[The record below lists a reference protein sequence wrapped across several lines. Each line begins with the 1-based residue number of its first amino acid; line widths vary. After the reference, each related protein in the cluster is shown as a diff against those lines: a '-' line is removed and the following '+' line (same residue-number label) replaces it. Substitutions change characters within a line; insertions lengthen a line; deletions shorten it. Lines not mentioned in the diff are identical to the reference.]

1 MPAQLQC
8 LRSRAGE
15 PWSVPIPLRYWYR
28 LLYLVQF
35 WDVYDGA
42 DGIRVSMTRSQ
53 KLQVA
58 VIYPGWN
65 GME

>member
-15 PWSVPIPLRYWYR
+15 PWSAPIPLRYWYR

-53 KLQVA
+53 KLQVP
-58 VIYPGWN
+58 VIYPAWN